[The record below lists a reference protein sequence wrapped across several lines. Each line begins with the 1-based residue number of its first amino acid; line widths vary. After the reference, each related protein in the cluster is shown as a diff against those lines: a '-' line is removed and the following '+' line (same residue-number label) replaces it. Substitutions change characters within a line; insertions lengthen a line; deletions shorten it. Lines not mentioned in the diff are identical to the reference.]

1 MKKMSPAPPTG
12 GEATGGIEEGD
23 RGDGAGRLGGGGC
36 RGRGGHV
43 MVVEPTSYGPKR
55 CVAFDLS
62 RAHLSVGK
70 AAALSLDPFFVQ
82 RRTCHTPRT

>member
-1 MKKMSPAPPTG
+1 
-12 GEATGGIEEGD
+12 
-23 RGDGAGRLGGGGC
+23 
-36 RGRGGHV
+36 V
-43 MVVEPTSYGPKR
+43 MVVERTSYGPKR

-82 RRTCHTPRT
+82 RRTHTIQHVTG